1 MKKLHIVDLLIL
13 PDILAP
19 LFSNLVLFRLYQ
31 QQGHKKAATIE
42 EKDLSIQSGIYTFT
56 QQIIKRCY
64 RAGRLL
70 VRICVHLNREGHAT
84 FSLPIKV

>member
-1 MKKLHIVDLLIL
+1 MAAQNYNISANVFHSCFIQTE
-13 PDILAP
+13 
-19 LFSNLVLFRLYQ
+19 YQ

-64 RAGRLL
+64 RGGGLL

-84 FSLPIKV
+84 FSPPIKVHHV